1 MFFSRDRFAVLGR
14 CSNGAAAMQSGK
26 LGLLGDVGATNARF
40 ALLFPDGSM
49 TAPKTCAVA
58 DFASL
63 AEAIEA
69 YLAKEGRA
77 RPTDGALA
85 VAAPIVSD
93 AVSMINHPWSF
104 SIAALGDR
112 LGIGR
117 LSVFNDFVANAL
129 AIPHL
134 AADDVA
140 KIGAGQPAVGA
151 SIGVLGPG
159 SGLGVSGLIRSEGR
173 EVAVQGEG
181 GHVTLAPANLRES
194 AVLDQ
199 LRARFGHVS
208 AERVLSGPGLVNL
221 YGALCELSG
230 QAAPVLTPAEITE
243 PSRLGEDPHAREAV
257 TMFCAMLG
265 TIAGNLALTL
275 GARGGVYIAGGI
287 APRLEPAV
295 FGPPF
300 RERFEDKGR
309 LRPYLAST
317 PTYLILRPTP
327 ALLGM
332 AARLKR
338 DFE

>member
-1 MFFSRDRFAVLGR
+1 
-14 CSNGAAAMQSGK
+14 MQNGK

-40 ALLFPDGSM
+40 ALLGPDRRM
-49 TAPKTCAVA
+49 TAPKTFAVA

-69 YLAKEGRA
+69 YLAQEGGA
-77 RPTDGALA
+77 RPTHGALA
-85 VAAPIVSD
+85 VAAPIVGD

-104 SIAALGDR
+104 SIAALG
-112 LGIGR
+112 GR
-117 LSVFNDFVANAL
+117 LALEHLSVLNDFVANAL

-134 AADDVA
+134 AAGDVA
-140 KIGAGQPAVGA
+140 KIGAGQPAAGA

-173 EVAVQGEG
+173 QVAVEGEG
-181 GHVTLAPANLRES
+181 GHATLAPANARES
-194 AVLDQ
+194 AVLDR

-208 AERVLSGPGLVNL
+208 AERALSGPGLVNL
-221 YGALCELSG
+221 YDALCELTG
-230 QAAPVLTPAEITE
+230 EAAPALSPADITD
-243 PSRLGEDPHAREAV
+243 PSRLSADPRARETV

-265 TIAGNLALTL
+265 TVAGNLALTL

-287 APRLEPAV
+287 APRLGPAV

-309 LRPYLAST
+309 LHGYLAAT

-332 AARLKR
+332 AARLESE
-338 DFE
+338 FG

>member
-1 MFFSRDRFAVLGR
+1 
-14 CSNGAAAMQSGK
+14 MQNGK

-40 ALLFPDGSM
+40 ALLSPDGSM

-77 RPTDGALA
+77 RPTHGALA
-85 VAAPIVSD
+85 VAAPIVGD

-104 SIAALGDR
+104 SITALGER
-112 LGIGR
+112 LGLER
-117 LSVFNDFVANAL
+117 FSVLNDFVANAL

-134 AADDVA
+134 RDGDVA
-140 KIGAGQPAVGA
+140 KLGGGAPTAGA
-151 SIGVLGPG
+151 PIGVLGPG
-159 SGLGVSGLIRSEGR
+159 SGLGVSGLLWNEGR
-173 EVAVQGEG
+173 ADAIEGEG
-181 GHVTLAPANLRES
+181 GHVTLAPANARES
-194 AVLDQ
+194 AVLDR
-199 LRARFGHVS
+199 LRVRFGHVS
-208 AERVLSGPGLVNL
+208 AERALSGPGLVNL

-230 QAAPVLTPAEITE
+230 EAAPALTPAEITQA
-243 PSRLGEDPHAREAV
+243 SRLREDPRAREAV

-275 GARGGVYIAGGI
+275 GAHGGVYIAGGI
-287 APRLEPAV
+287 APKLGPAV

-309 LRPYLAST
+309 LRDYLAST

-332 AARLKR
+332 AARLQGALEKASR
-338 DFE
+338 GKPRPP